1 VSRPVALVLRALG
14 LGDLLAG
21 VPALRGLRR
30 ALPEH
35 QLILAT
41 EPAMA
46 PLAGLVGA
54 VDSVLGTHG
63 LEPLPYV
70 GAVDVAVDL
79 HGKGPLSQP
88 VLAATH
94 PGSLVSFACPEI
106 GVDGPQWRRDE
117 HERARWCRLV
127 TESLG
132 EPTDPDDL
140 RLPPPAAPRTA
151 TVVVHPGA
159 AYAARRWPHQR
170 FAAVAAGLARAGHH
184 VVVTGSTAERPLAQR
199 VALAAGLGGD
209 AVLAG
214 RTDVVQLAEIA
225 ATARLVVCG
234 DTGMAHLASAFA
246 TPSVVLFGPTP
257 PAWWGP
263 PEKGPHMAIWHG
275 DRPGDPWAASPDPAL
290 LRIDADE
297 VLDAATG
304 LLAGAYSPG
313 GAPAERVR

>member
-41 EPAMA
+41 EPALA
-46 PLAGLVGA
+46 PLAGAIGA

-63 LEPLPYV
+63 LEPLPFV

-88 VLAATH
+88 VLQATS
-94 PGSLVSFACPEI
+94 PGRLVAFGCPEI
-106 GVDGPQWRRDE
+106 DVHGPRWRRDE

-140 RLPPPAAPRTA
+140 RLPPPATPTTD
-151 TVVVHPGA
+151 TVLVHPGA
-159 AYAARRWPHQR
+159 AYAARRWPHER
-170 FAAVAAGLARAGHH
+170 FATVAAGLAEAGHR
-184 VVVTGSTAERPLAQR
+184 VLVTGSAAERPLARR

-214 RTDVVQLAEIA
+214 RTDVARLAEIA

-263 PEKGPHMAIWHG
+263 PENGPHLVIWHG
-275 DRPGDPWAASPDPAL
+275 DGPGDPWAAAPDPAL
-290 LRIDADE
+290 LRISADE
-297 VLDAATG
+297 VLDAVAG
-304 LLAGAYSPG
+304 LLASTDPPVSVSPG
-313 GAPAERVR
+313 AAR